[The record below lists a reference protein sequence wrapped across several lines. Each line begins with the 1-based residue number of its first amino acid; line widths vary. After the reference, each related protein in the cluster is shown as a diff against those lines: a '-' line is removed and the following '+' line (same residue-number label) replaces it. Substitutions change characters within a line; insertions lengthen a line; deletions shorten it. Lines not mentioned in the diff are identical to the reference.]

1 MSEKAENFA
10 NVWISDNCLRTVR
23 SVTSVK
29 FTTFVQASFPQALLN
44 SHLAAFPWM
53 VEAKS
58 LAFYPLSCLRLNS
71 SERRTPMATGITASF
86 FTVSEITAKVFVPIG
101 GTTLRTSS
109 NSSCSQRWMNCLG
122 LSPSLMPVPVTYR
135 SHCRM
140 HVIHPSSS
148 IPWAIFGL

>member
-1 MSEKAENFA
+1 MSA
-10 NVWISDNCLRTVR
+10 CLEI
-23 SVTSVK
+23 TSVK

-71 SERRTPMATGITASF
+71 SERRTPMAT
-86 FTVSEITAKVFVPIG
+86 EITAKVFVPIG
-101 GTTLRTSS
+101 GSTLRTSS